1 MRQLQN
7 RLSSSEYQMGI
18 PERRPRDRL
27 SIGVKPMFEIG
38 DCVVFSL
45 DRARGIIM
53 EANDDVYHVVWEDFF
68 SSWEKGELLSKIALR
83 LDDDQGADRN
93 RE

>member
-1 MRQLQN
+1 
-7 RLSSSEYQMGI
+7 
-18 PERRPRDRL
+18 
-27 SIGVKPMFEIG
+27 
-38 DCVVFSL
+38 
-45 DRARGIIM
+45 M
-53 EANDDVYHVVWEDFF
+53 EANDDVYYVVWEDFF